1 MFWFFGRES
10 REIEGFKMSFGT
22 ILTMAGG
29 LGLFLFGMELMSDSI
44 EKVAGARLRRILEI
58 FTTNRF
64 MGMIVG
70 IIFTGIIQSSSACT
84 VMVVSFVNSG
94 LMNLYQA
101 AGVILGANIGTTIT
115 SQLVSFNLSKIA
127 PLILLV
133 GVVVMMFTKK
143 EKVRKVAEVVV
154 GFGILFVGLSTMSQA
169 MANMKNEPQV
179 VNLLMSLKNPF
190 LATLMGFALTA
201 IIQSSSVTV
210 SIVLL
215 LANQDLLPL
224 PITLYI
230 ILGCNIGACATAM
243 LASMTGKKDAKRAA
257 LIHLLFNIIGT
268 VIIYI
273 ALFVAGDQIVEL
285 IKSISADNGR
295 FVANAHTLIKIAQ
308 VIMLF
313 PFTGWLV
320 KMTYLI
326 VPGEDQKVGYR
337 ESYQLKYI
345 GDKVVFN
352 PATAVVEVVKEL
364 ERMASLAEENL
375 NRAMNAL
382 ITLDE
387 EDIEEV
393 YEVEKNINFLNH
405 AITDYLVKIN
415 QTTLPIEDLNSL
427 GALFHVV
434 NDIERIGDHAENV
447 ADAARQRKEEGV
459 SISKEAQKELGDML
473 EMVNKIIRYAVEMFA
488 KSDETHM
495 QEIVTL
501 EDQVDEKER
510 ELQKKHVER
519 LTRGE
524 CSPEA
529 GMIFS
534 DIVSGLE
541 RVADHAT
548 NIAFAITTEEEM
560 DEGKTN

>member
-10 REIEGFKMSFGT
+10 REIEGLKMSFGT

-352 PATAVVEVVKEL
+352 PATAVVEVIKEL

>member
-1 MFWFFGRES
+1 
-10 REIEGFKMSFGT
+10 MSFGT

-44 EKVAGARLRRILEI
+44 EQVAGARLRRILEI

-495 QEIVTL
+495 QEIITL

-519 LTRGE
+519 LTKGE